1 MVVKKHCKKTL
12 SLRTQRRPYHWGPWR
27 ESFQW
32 ETWRWPLSLW
42 NIMTNAI
49 NGDPQELQNP
59 QWRFPRKLSLF
70 GFLVIVYDRE
80 DDRDKFSKKNRGFR
94 RLRFHTTSHLK
105 VSPVLAQ
112 GSLIVSVCMVY
123 LQGMY
128 HEFQINVINAFYNKF
143 WNQFGKLFKRSLF
156 FTFDIWKKRRQYA
169 FNLLFLVS
177 NI

>member
-1 MVVKKHCKKTL
+1 MVGKKHCKKTL

-32 ETWRWPLSLW
+32 ETWRWPLSPW
-42 NIMTNAI
+42 SIVTNAI
-49 NGDPQELQNP
+49 NGDPQ
-59 QWRFPRKLSLF
+59 
-70 GFLVIVYDRE
+70 
-80 DDRDKFSKKNRGFR
+80 KNRGFR
-94 RLRFHTTSHLK
+94 RLRFHATSHLK
-105 VSPVLAQ
+105 VSHVLAQ
-112 GSLIVSVCMVY
+112 GSLIVFVFIVY

-143 WNQFGKLFKRSLF
+143 WNPFGKLFKRSLF
-156 FTFDIWKKRRQYA
+156 FTFDIWKKRRRYV